1 MLWVG
6 LTVGL
11 FFGTWFGVF
20 ITAMASVSNPGRR
33 GGYLHDRPADES
45 DFGKTRL
52 RP

>member
-6 LTVGL
+6 LMVGL

-20 ITAMASVSNPGRR
+20 ITALVSSGNPDRR
-33 GGYLHDRPADES
+33 GGYLHDRPADGS